1 MNLSR
6 KCTDILESECGLFL
20 TWKNYNLFLG
30 RAQIH
35 ENNEEEYK
43 EVMKVILPPE
53 LGFPTDTDT
62 NTRHS
67 LPRIRLVWFGGHQ
80 GVSKGAP
87 LSTKYNSAQVEPKL
101 ILFFGKE
108 TATGYNFIELN
119 VVHFPRFSDTSFF
132 AL

>member
-1 MNLSR
+1 VS
-6 KCTDILESECGLFL
+6 L
-20 TWKNYNLFLG
+20 TWENYNLFLG

-35 ENNEEEYK
+35 ENNEDEYN

-53 LGFPTDTDT
+53 LIFPTDTDT
-62 NTRHS
+62 NIRHS
-67 LPRIRLVWFGGHQ
+67 QPRIRLVWFGGHQ
-80 GVSKGAP
+80 GGSKGAHLAAP
-87 LSTKYNSAQVEPKL
+87 LSNKYNSAQVEPKL

-119 VVHFPRFSDTSFF
+119 VVHFPRFTDTSFF